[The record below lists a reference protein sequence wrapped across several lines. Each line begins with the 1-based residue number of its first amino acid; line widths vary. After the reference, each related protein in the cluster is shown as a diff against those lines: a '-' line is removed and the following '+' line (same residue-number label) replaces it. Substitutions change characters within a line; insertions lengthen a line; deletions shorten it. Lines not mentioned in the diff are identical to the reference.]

1 MRIGESE
8 RGVEKKCSCLQSDFK
23 CFQQTHNQ
31 NWRPV
36 ILDSVVGPMYARAA
50 QLAVGHTDP

>member
-8 RGVEKKCSCLQSDFK
+8 RGVEKKCSGLQFDFK

-50 QLAVGHTDP
+50 QLTVGHIEP

>member
-36 ILDSVVGPMYARAA
+36 ILDSDIGPMKARAA